1 MLNVGK
7 LKLNLGGKIMK
18 FKAVLALFLDLLA
31 IGVIGYIAMQTM
43 NLILW
48 TLLMLMIL
56 CISYDAFRAVM
67 FLKELIRKD

>member
-1 MLNVGK
+1 
-7 LKLNLGGKIMK
+7 MK
-18 FKAVLALFLDLLA
+18 FKVILALFLDLLA

-56 CISYDAFRAVM
+56 CISYDAFRAVT

>member
-1 MLNVGK
+1 
-7 LKLNLGGKIMK
+7 MK
-18 FKAVLALFLDLLA
+18 FKAILALFLDLLA

-56 CISYDAFRAVM
+56 CISYDAFRAVA